1 MSSFAIVGGTLA
13 FLSYLTLPI
22 SQLVSTIT
30 LSSSNHLKDCLKFR
44 LHIAQLGV
52 NKDNIACKH
61 LYGQSA
67 KVIIIPTEDYR
78 CMIMTT
84 YFAAIFL
91 ASSITLAGAG
101 AAVGFVIGAKAGFVA
116 CC

>member
-1 MSSFAIVGGTLA
+1 MGGTLA
-13 FLSYLTLPI
+13 FLSYLPM

-30 LSSSNHLKDCLKFR
+30 LSSSNHLKDCLKFCV
-44 LHIAQLGV
+44 HIAQLGV
-52 NKDNIACKH
+52 NNDNIACKH

-67 KVIIIPTEDYR
+67 KVIIIPTEDYL

-91 ASSITLAGAG
+91 ATSITLAATTG
-101 AAVGFVIGAKAGFVA
+101 VGFVIVAYCCLLLMLLVLLTVGF
-116 CC
+116 C